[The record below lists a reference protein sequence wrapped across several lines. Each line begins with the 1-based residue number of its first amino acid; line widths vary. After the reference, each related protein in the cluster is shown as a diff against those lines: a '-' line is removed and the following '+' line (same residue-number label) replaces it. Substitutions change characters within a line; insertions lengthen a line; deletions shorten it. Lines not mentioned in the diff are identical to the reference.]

1 MVGGAW
7 GVGCGEGVQRA
18 VCSVHRAGV
27 ATHSCL
33 LVPLSLSLYSYF
45 NWLMFGATKGG
56 SAVKFWVPILLCL
69 AIWMMAVVLTPL
81 VMRVIPA
88 LVSKLLEKDPV
99 EDSSAR
105 GAVEAEGEEG
115 GAVEMTAVG
124 VGAAASKKVDGD
136 DGSGAT
142 AAQLLE
148 DLLGKDPGECLFFS
162 F

>member
-1 MVGGAW
+1 MRGEW
-7 GVGCGEGVQRA
+7 GVVKVYSVQ
-18 VCSVHRAGV
+18 CSVHRAGV